1 MENFSVQW
9 FTAYYI
15 SLGALLITYGFY
27 LFLKTGQMK
36 TFLLNAAQKKKAPP
50 VMVKVLKYLL
60 LFTLPCLIL
69 SFLPFSWIELLFSIW
84 SFVIIITTG
93 QFLLLWPQTSEAI
106 LKSGDQ
112 MERKIRFVAANM
124 ISIGIILFL
133 LCYVIL
139 ERTKSIT

>member
-1 MENFSVQW
+1 MENFSTQW

-15 SLGALLITYGFY
+15 SLGALLVTYGIY
-27 LFLKTGQMK
+27 LLVKTGQAK
-36 TFLLNAAQKKKAPP
+36 TYLLDAVEEKKAPP

-84 SFVIIITTG
+84 SFIIIVTAG
-93 QFLLLWPQTSEAI
+93 QLLLLWPQTSEAI
-106 LKSGDQ
+106 LKTRDQ
-112 MERKIRFVAANM
+112 LERKIRFVAANM

-133 LCYVIL
+133 LCFILL
-139 ERTKSIT
+139 ERTRSVS

>member
-1 MENFSVQW
+1 MENFSTQW

-15 SLGALLITYGFY
+15 SLGALLVTYGLY
-27 LFLKTGQMK
+27 LLFKTGLVK
-36 TFLLNAAQKKKAPP
+36 TFLLDAVGEKKAPP

-84 SFVIIITTG
+84 SFVIIITAG
-93 QFLLLWPQTSEAI
+93 QLLLLWPQTSEAI
-106 LKSGDQ
+106 LKTKDQ
-112 MERKIRFVAANM
+112 LERKIRFVAANM

-133 LCYVIL
+133 LCYIL
-139 ERTKSIT
+139 LEKTRAVS